1 MIDLSIF
8 EKIKSFNIKNSEYY
22 DIMKC
27 KSFRKLAIIL
37 LVIAIFLSL
46 FAMYTNDI
54 YDDIY
59 SMFADKKNNNILK
72 SLLKS
77 ITFILLFYESLRK
90 EPNNL
95 SYYAIY
101 IFCFALGLLHF
112 LKESKYYL
120 LITITV
126 FLSIIFF
133 MIVHCN
139 NNDSDV
145 CVVILFIELF
155 LFIVYMIEYNNKQF
169 IKYKDIIMIGNFML
183 FYVWLDYIEE

>member
-8 EKIKSFNIKNSEYY
+8 EKIKSFNIENSEFY

-27 KSFRKLAIIL
+27 KSLRKIAIIL

-59 SMFADKKNNNILK
+59 SMFADEKNNNILK
-72 SLLKS
+72 SLLKG
-77 ITFILLFYESLRK
+77 ITFILLFYESVRK
-90 EPNNL
+90 EPNNI
-95 SYYAIY
+95 SYYSIY

-112 LKESKYYL
+112 LKGSKYYL
-120 LITITV
+120 IITVTV
-126 FLSIIFF
+126 FLSIILF

-139 NNDSDV
+139 NNDSNL
-145 CVVILFIELF
+145 CMILMFIELF
-155 LFIVYMIEYNNKQF
+155 LFIVYMIEDNNKQF
-169 IKYKDIIMIGNFML
+169 IRYKDIILVGNFMV
-183 FYVWLDYIEE
+183 FYIWLDYIEE